1 MFKKIVLPNG
11 LRILTAPMKDTN
23 TVTTLVMV
31 GTGSDYETKNNNGIS
46 HFLEHM
52 IFKGTKKRPKPLDIK
67 RELDSIGSISN
78 AFTSHEFTGYF
89 IKAGKIHLDF
99 SLDLLSDIYKN
110 SLLKEEEL
118 IKERQV
124 IIEEIHKYKDTPTS
138 FIWRMW
144 EHLLYGDQPA
154 GWEIVGTEEVLKK
167 LKRNDFVNYWST
179 HYVSANT
186 AVIVA
191 GNFDEKETVEKIKNY
206 FSSIRVAKTGNS
218 PTVMEGQKKP
228 MIGIGYKETD
238 QTHVVIGFRGFPVS
252 HKDIYAL
259 QVLSII
265 TGGNWS
271 SRMFE
276 TIREKLGLAY
286 NVRTVED
293 SFSNRGYFVTYAGV
307 DHSNAKKAIQTILN
321 EYKKLRGKGVS
332 QKELKLAKDYIKGTS
347 LIGMEA
353 SDAVADFIGIE
364 EIITGKPLTID
375 EVFGK
380 IDKVTVN
387 DINRVARFIFQPAS
401 LNMALLGP
409 YKEKK
414 EFEKILKF

>member
-1 MFKKIVLPNG
+1 MFKKIILNNG
-11 LRILTAPMKDTN
+11 LRILTAPMKGTN
-23 TVTTLVMV
+23 TVTTLVVV
-31 GTGSDYETKNNNGIS
+31 GTGSDYETKRNNGVS

-52 IFKGTKKRPKPLDIK
+52 VFKGTKKRPKPLDIK

-89 IKAGKIHLDF
+89 IKAGRIHLDF

-110 SLLKEEEL
+110 SLLKEKEL
-118 IKERQV
+118 KRERQV
-124 IIEEIHKYKDTPTS
+124 IIEEIHRYKDTPTS

-144 EHLLYGDQPA
+144 ERLLYGNQPA
-154 GWEIVGTEEVLKK
+154 GWEVAGTEDILKK
-167 LKRNDFVNYWST
+167 LKRSDFVTYWSN
-179 HYVSANT
+179 HYVSTNT

-191 GNFDEKETVEKIKNY
+191 GNFEEKETVEKIKKY
-206 FSSIRVAKTGNS
+206 FSGIRTAKTGNPPKVRES
-218 PTVMEGQKKP
+218 QKKP
-228 MIGIGYKETD
+228 ELEIEYKETD
-238 QTHVVIGFRGFPVS
+238 QTHIVLGFRGLPVG

-259 QVLSII
+259 QVLATI

-286 NVRTVED
+286 TVRTAEE

-307 DHSNAKKAIQTILN
+307 DHSYAKKTISAILG
-321 EYKKLRGKGVS
+321 EYNKLRKNGVTA
-332 QKELKLAKDYIKGTS
+332 KELKLAKDYIKGTS

-364 EIITGKPLTID
+364 EIVTGKPLTVD

-380 IDKVTVN
+380 IDRVTVN
-387 DINRVARFIFQPAS
+387 DVNRMARFIFRPSS
-401 LNMALLGP
+401 LNLALLGP
-409 YKEKK
+409 YKDGK
-414 EFEKILKF
+414 EFEKNLKL

>member
-1 MFKKIVLPNG
+1 MFKKIVLASG
-11 LRILTAPMKDTN
+11 LRILTAPMKGTN

-31 GTGSDYETKNNNGIS
+31 GTGSDYETKDNNGIS

-52 IFKGTKKRPKPLDIK
+52 VFKGTKKRSRPLDIK
-67 RELDSIGSISN
+67 RELDSIGSVSN

-89 IKAGKIHLDF
+89 IKAGRIHLDF
-99 SLDLLSDIYKN
+99 SLELLSDIYKN

-124 IIEEIHKYKDTPTS
+124 IIEEIHRYKDTPTA

-154 GWEIVGTEEVLKK
+154 GWEVAGTEEILKK
-167 LKRNDFVNYWST
+167 LERKDFLDYWGT
-179 HYVSANT
+179 HYVSTNT

-191 GNFDEKETVEKIKNY
+191 GNFDEKETVEKIKKY
-206 FSSIRVAKTGNS
+206 FSGIRVAKTGS
-218 PTVMEGQKKP
+218 APEVREEQKKP
-228 MIGIGYKETD
+228 ILEIGYKETD
-238 QTHVVIGFRGFPVS
+238 QTHIVVGFRGLPVS

-259 QVLSII
+259 QVLSTI

-286 NVRTVED
+286 TVRTAEE

-307 DHSNAKKAIQTILN
+307 DHSYTKKALAAILN
-321 EYKKLRGKGVS
+321 EYKKLREKGVS
-332 QKELKLAKDYIKGTS
+332 GKELKLAKDYIKGTS

-364 EIITGKPLTID
+364 EIVTGKPLTID

-380 IDKVTVN
+380 IDKITVG
-387 DINRVARFIFQPAS
+387 DLNRLARFIFNPAS
-401 LNMALLGP
+401 LNAAVLGP